1 MSQQETG
8 TPQQIV
14 AVIGEIAARG
24 EMPTVEGVH
33 AAIADAPLGLIHQE
47 LQSWRSRLTDDRTDD
62 SDRSAAAHGSE
73 SGAVVEVGLAGGPRT
88 PEALVAAV
96 DQLYVTMTSEIA
108 AAEDRARATTT
119 EAVEAAER
127 ESEALRREMERALAE
142 ADARVRTAEGE
153 AAAIAADN
161 RHLVSENQRLKA
173 TVAEMETAK
182 ELASGEHEAL
192 MREREALQAERD
204 AMAAALEERE
214 QVTAD
219 AATAQQMAQDM
230 PILEARVA
238 ALEAERDRLRN
249 ERNAARQAA
258 IHAKGERDAL
268 KAVMGTAKFQR
279 VPMRRR

>member
-8 TPQQIV
+8 TPEQIV

-24 EMPTVEGVH
+24 EMPTLESVH
-33 AAIADAPLGLIHQE
+33 AAIAEAPLGLIHQE
-47 LQSWRSRLTDDRTDD
+47 LQSWRSRLTDDRADD
-62 SDRSAAAHGSE
+62 GDQPAAGSHE
-73 SGAVVEVGLAGGPRT
+73 DGAVVEVGLSGGPRT
-88 PEALVAAV
+88 PEALVAVV
-96 DQLYVTMTSEIA
+96 DQLYVTMTSEVA
-108 AAEDRARATTT
+108 AAEDRARAAAV

-127 ESEALRREMERALAE
+127 ESETLRREMERALAE

-153 AAAIAADN
+153 AATIAADN
-161 RHLVSENQRLKA
+161 RHLVSENQRVKA
-173 TVAEMETAK
+173 TVAEMETAR

-214 QVTAD
+214 QVTAN
-219 AATAQQMAQDM
+219 AATAQQMAQEM
-230 PILEARVA
+230 PILEARIA